1 MSILHYIKKP
11 TPNEELDLLI
21 ELKYG
26 KINSGEYLDKIPP
39 SVVEASYDII
49 GEKIGPDP
57 TLEQKKQ
64 IISIYLRQP
73 VNRPA
78 VEKILH
84 EALVVY
90 HSLLGTL

>member
-1 MSILHYIKKP
+1 MSILHCIKK
-11 TPNEELDLLI
+11 TSKSEEIDLLLK
-21 ELKYG
+21 LKYG
-26 KINSGEYLDKIPP
+26 KINHGEYLDKIPA

-49 GEKIGPDP
+49 GEKIGPNP